1 MSQVETVE
9 FGGKIMA
16 IILRR
21 DVESESVRFYTPPDF
36 SQQLGLLV
44 HPKGKVIRPHI
55 HKLIAR
61 EVTVT
66 QEVLIIQKGEIEL
79 DLYDEKGTKIKTCVL
94 SEGDTVLLAH
104 GGHGLRVL
112 EDARIIE
119 VKQGPYVG
127 FDDKEYL

>member
-44 HPKGKVIRPHI
+44 HPKGKVIRPHV
-55 HKLIAR
+55 HRLIAR

-66 QEVLIIQKGEIEL
+66 QEVLIIQKGKIEL
-79 DLYDEKGTKIKTCVL
+79 DLYDEKGTKTKTCVL